1 MEGSRDTW
9 TDERLN
15 DLSRRVDDGFN
26 RVDADLRRFRTE
38 MNARFDGVNARFDGI
53 NTRLDAL
60 HRLIV
65 QTSGGMIIAVLATLA
80 SVVVTHA
87 SGALLQR
94 GRGDR
99 GSAGH
104 REDTEGACA
113 R

>member
-1 MEGSRDTW
+1 MEGARATW

-26 RVDADLRRFRTE
+26 RVDADLRQFSTE
-38 MNARFDGVNARFDGI
+38 INARFDGV

-80 SVVVTHA
+80 SVVITRA
-87 SGALLQR
+87 
-94 GRGDR
+94 
-99 GSAGH
+99 
-104 REDTEGACA
+104 
-113 R
+113 